1 MYRPPCDARRM
12 LRAYADPC
20 ILRPLRKLQAFFFC
34 HRQRK
39 LAIPHWWPADMIRFP
54 HPLQKKDRRE
64 AVLFLERMRGI
75 EPPLSAWEAGVLPMN
90 YIRVYGKYSTE
101 RKKNQSLFRRIFSSG
116 SAEEQRQDKIVLS
129 MVRRANA
136 PLIFTTSST
145 IFNHR
150 TVAGSY

>member
-1 MYRPPCDARRM
+1 M
-12 LRAYADPC
+12 LRIRRPAQAGGGLLGPVAAKQSAGLFRYT
-20 ILRPLRKLQAFFFC
+20 LRPVRV
-34 HRQRK
+34 
-39 LAIPHWWPADMIRFP
+39 RFP
-54 HPLQKKDRRE
+54 AFAYENRPRLGVCFHM
-64 AVLFLERMRGI
+64 ERMRGI

-150 TVAGSY
+150 TVAE